1 MRGTKAKQLRRD
13 AEFRA
18 GEVSTS
24 YTDKVVKRNVVPT
37 KRLDKDGLPVM
48 IEFKGEKVPEFYLL
62 DKITTSMVSC
72 TRKIYQQL
80 KRNYLHG

>member
-18 GEVSTS
+18 GVISTT
-24 YTDKVVKRNVVPT
+24 YQDKVVKREVVPT

-48 IEFKGEKVPEFYLL
+48 IEFKGEQVPEFLLL

-72 TRKIYQQL
+72 TRKTYKQL